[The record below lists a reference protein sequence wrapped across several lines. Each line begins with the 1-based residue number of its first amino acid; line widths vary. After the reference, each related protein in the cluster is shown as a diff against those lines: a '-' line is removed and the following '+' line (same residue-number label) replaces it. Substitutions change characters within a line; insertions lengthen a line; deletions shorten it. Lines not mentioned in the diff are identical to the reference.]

1 LRAQVDNIDN
11 TYSLKAGKKRGV
23 NEIALSNKRL
33 KKKKSEDLRLFVQNC
48 IATVITFT
56 YIQYQSVNI

>member
-33 KKKKSEDLRLFVQNC
+33 KKKSEDLRLFVQNC

-56 YIQYQSVNI
+56 YIHYIFTL

>member
-33 KKKKSEDLRLFVQNC
+33 KKEK
-48 IATVITFT
+48 
-56 YIQYQSVNI
+56 